1 MIKRCSWVEGKEEI
15 YLRYHDEEWGIAKY
29 DDDILFEMLVLES
42 FQAGLSWITILKKR
56 KSFKTAF
63 DDFNLDKIINYD
75 DDKVRQLLENEKIL
89 DDVNDEKLKKYT
101 KHEKYSNIVT
111 TKDLNRINT
120 LDEKALKHFDNLLS
134 SLPEDIVEDSFT
146 ELTQLAE
153 FITDEN
159 FDFADGLWTPVTW
172 RGKQNI
178 DGQNVWGIGDNIY
191 YADYDAG
198 VMYKLNKVN

>member
-75 DDKVRQLLENEKIL
+75 DDKVRQLLENEKIIRHEGKIRATI
-89 DDVNDEKLKKYT
+89 NNAWQFFKL
-101 KHEKYSNIVT
+101 H
-111 TKDLNRINT
+111 L
-120 LDEKALKHFDNLLS
+120 
-134 SLPEDIVEDSFT
+134 
-146 ELTQLAE
+146 
-153 FITDEN
+153 
-159 FDFADGLWTPVTW
+159 GL
-172 RGKQNI
+172 
-178 DGQNVWGIGDNIY
+178 Y
-191 YADYDAG
+191 
-198 VMYKLNKVN
+198 

>member
-75 DDKVRQLLENEKIL
+75 DDKVRQLLENEKIIRHEGKIRATINNAKVFKVIQKEYGSFSNYIWGFTDGKIIKSEYKTKSEL
-89 DDVNDEKLKKYT
+89 WRYPQENQNKSVMFHRGGSGDIDKY
-101 KHEKYSNIVT
+101 
-111 TKDLNRINT
+111 R
-120 LDEKALKHFDNLLS
+120 
-134 SLPEDIVEDSFT
+134 
-146 ELTQLAE
+146 
-153 FITDEN
+153 
-159 FDFADGLWTPVTW
+159 FDFEY
-172 RGKQNI
+172 K
-178 DGQNVWGIGDNIY
+178 
-191 YADYDAG
+191 YATNEYNAKN
-198 VMYKLNKVN
+198 YAKVLIFVG